1 MTPSPPSP
9 PFTPA
14 PRCRR
19 RAPRAKVCYKN
30 RKCFSPASLCP
41 KKVTLE
47 EKAKIKKQSIRGE
60 VSLWFMSHFF
70 LPCKLL
76 QNNSFI
82 SLLELPLN
90 FHPLF
95 SSWMKMPLSLAFH
108 PLFSVGGVAK
118 SQNSSQMNLSGSSSS
133 LTSDASTK
141 AGTISLRSYGI
152 GGALLH
158 KRILL
163 MTRQHS
169 RERSREREN
178 QMVEEG
184 QEKEERMQEETEAV
198 ERRGRSRQQNNLGA
212 QGESGLMLQRVRTG
226 RTGSHGV
233 NPTGSPPSVPGLGPM
248 GLSPLSQPQLMS
260 PKPQESPIRTRL
272 MSPFRILRERSQSR
286 ERPMAVKA
294 HLNSGEGTT
303 EVELSSPQDERQGQ
317 AEQRARRSVSPNPFL
332 WLCRDRHTR
341 RKTVWHREREPSHP
355 FICWVKTANWRKNE
369 LLMIDYVWIAC

>member
-1 MTPSPPSP
+1 
-9 PFTPA
+9 
-14 PRCRR
+14 
-19 RAPRAKVCYKN
+19 
-30 RKCFSPASLCP
+30 
-41 KKVTLE
+41 
-47 EKAKIKKQSIRGE
+47 
-60 VSLWFMSHFF
+60 
-70 LPCKLL
+70 
-76 QNNSFI
+76 
-82 SLLELPLN
+82 
-90 FHPLF
+90 
-95 SSWMKMPLSLAFH
+95 MPLSWSLALL

-163 MTRQHS
+163 MTRQNS

-178 QMVEEG
+178 RMA
-184 QEKEERMQEETEAV
+184 EERQEIEEMMREETGAV
-198 ERRGRSRQQNNLGA
+198 ERRGRSRQQSNHGA
-212 QGESGLMLQRVRTG
+212 QGDSGLMLQRVRAG

-233 NPTGSPPSVPGLGPM
+233 NPTGFPPGIPGLGPM
-248 GLSPLSQPQLMS
+248 GLSPLSQPLLMS

-272 MSPFRILRERSQSR
+272 MSPFRILRERSQSS

-294 HLNSGEGTT
+294 HLISGEGTT
-303 EVELSSPQDERQGQ
+303 EVEPSSPQDERQGQ

-341 RKTVWHREREPSHP
+341 RKTVWQRERTESSILLLSKNSKLEKNWAVNDYILNSLLERCRYISFWRHENQVLLREKSLVCTRGHRKVVWEEVFTVKKWILFAAATTNRKSFQFVLCVLPSISFLVGIMLWIP
-355 FICWVKTANWRKNE
+355 QCCNVAENSRKHF
-369 LLMIDYVWIAC
+369 